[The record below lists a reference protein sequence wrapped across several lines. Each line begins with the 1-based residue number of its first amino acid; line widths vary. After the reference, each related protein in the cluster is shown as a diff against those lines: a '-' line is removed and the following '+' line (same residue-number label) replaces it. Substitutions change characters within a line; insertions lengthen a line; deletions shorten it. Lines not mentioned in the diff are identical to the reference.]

1 MGSFRRGSGH
11 SGVRVRGR
19 APGAKPRGWG
29 SFFRHKIGSTG
40 HGNHPIVAIFCKWV
54 AFNKGQVI
62 AGLGVGAEPHGWSPE
77 GGSFSRH
84 KMSSTGQGNHP
95 IVAIFCKWVIDLVY
109 IYIFLM
115 DWITTKSGIVL
126 LVTWCIFLCRNL
138 SGWTAGEHCAAT
150 WWEVTP
156 KTSTSTS
163 TSGSDTCEVSKKHPS
178 LVTVLLE
185 KRDGNPIWLI
195 CARVLLFLRKWVE

>member
-1 MGSFRRGSGH
+1 MGSFQQGSGH
-11 SGVRVRGR
+11 SGVRGR
-19 APGAKPRGWG
+19 SGAPRLKPRGWELLETQNELY
-29 SFFRHKIGSTG
+29 RTG
-40 HGNHPIVAIFCKWV
+40 ESSNRCDFLQMGNWPSI
-54 AFNKGQVI
+54 
-62 AGLGVGAEPHGWSPE
+62 
-77 GGSFSRH
+77 
-84 KMSSTGQGNHP
+84 
-95 IVAIFCKWVIDLVY
+95 Y

>member
-1 MGSFRRGSGH
+1 MSVCLCNVYTNPQFWVNLLHFLAVGSFWWGSGH
-11 SGVRVRGR
+11 RGVRGRVR
-19 APGAKPRGWG
+19 APGAKPRGWRSFLRHKIGITGQGDHPIGTIFCKWVAFDEGQVIAGLGLEAEPQGQSPGGGG

-109 IYIFLM
+109 IYIYF
-115 DWITTKSGIVL
+115 
-126 LVTWCIFLCRNL
+126 
-138 SGWTAGEHCAAT
+138 
-150 WWEVTP
+150 
-156 KTSTSTS
+156 
-163 TSGSDTCEVSKKHPS
+163 
-178 LVTVLLE
+178 
-185 KRDGNPIWLI
+185 
-195 CARVLLFLRKWVE
+195 